1 MTKAVDVNLINGIA
15 LAFEGDAVYSMYVR
29 RHLIFKG
36 MTKPNKLHGEA
47 NKYVSAKAQASLISA
62 LLEAQL
68 LTEKEEEIY
77 KRGRNTNSHTKAKN
91 ADVVTYRMST
101 GFEAVLGYLHMTEQM
116 ERLEELVGWCIG
128 FIENRE
134 EEERFY
140 FLKHRNSQAWS

>member
-36 MTKPNKLHGEA
+36 LTKPNKLHGEA
-47 NKYVSAKAQASLISA
+47 NKYVSAKAQASLIST

-116 ERLEELVGWCIG
+116 ERLDELVGWCIDK
-128 FIENRE
+128 IERG
-134 EEERFY
+134 
-140 FLKHRNSQAWS
+140 

>member
-15 LAFEGDAVYSMYVR
+15 LAFEGDAVYSMYIR

-36 MTKPNKLHGEA
+36 LTKPNQLHGEA

-116 ERLEELVGWCIG
+116 ERLDELVGWCIK
-128 FIENRE
+128 FVEN
-134 EEERFY
+134 
-140 FLKHRNSQAWS
+140 N

>member
-1 MTKAVDVNLINGIA
+1 MTKSVDVNLINGIA
-15 LAFEGDAVYSMYVR
+15 LAFEGDAVYSMYIR

-36 MTKPNKLHGEA
+36 LTKPNKLHGEA
-47 NKYVSAKAQASLISA
+47 NKYVSAKAQASLISS

-101 GFEAVLGYLHMTEQM
+101 GFEAVLGYLHMTDQL
-116 ERLEELVGWCIG
+116 ERLEELVAWCIAQV
-128 FIENRE
+128 E
-134 EEERFY
+134 
-140 FLKHRNSQAWS
+140 SD

>member
-36 MTKPNKLHGEA
+36 LTKPNKLHGEA

-77 KRGRNTNSHTKAKN
+77 KRGRNANSHTKAKN

-116 ERLEELVGWCIG
+116 ERLDELVGWCIDN
-128 FIENRE
+128 IERGI
-134 EEERFY
+134 R
-140 FLKHRNSQAWS
+140 

>member
-1 MTKAVDVNLINGIA
+1 MTKAIDVNLINGIA
-15 LAFEGDAVYSMYVR
+15 LAFEGDAVYSMYIR

-36 MTKPNKLHGEA
+36 LTKPNQLHGEA

-77 KRGRNTNSHTKAKN
+77 KRGRNANSHTKAKN

-116 ERLEELVGWCIG
+116 ERLDELVGWCIDNIDRG
-128 FIENRE
+128 IR
-134 EEERFY
+134 
-140 FLKHRNSQAWS
+140 

>member
-36 MTKPNKLHGEA
+36 LTKPNQLHGEA
-47 NKYVSAKAQASLISA
+47 NKYVSAKAQASLISS

-77 KRGRNTNSHTKAKN
+77 KRGRNANSHTKAKN
-91 ADVVTYRMST
+91 ADIVTYRMST
-101 GFEAVLGYLHMTEQM
+101 GFEAVLGYLHMTDQIQ
-116 ERLEELVGWCIG
+116 RLEELIAWCIVQV
-128 FIENRE
+128 E
-134 EEERFY
+134 
-140 FLKHRNSQAWS
+140 SD

>member
-36 MTKPNKLHGEA
+36 LTKPNKLHGEA

-101 GFEAVLGYLHMTEQM
+101 GFEAVLGYLHMTEQI
-116 ERLEELVGWCIG
+116 ERLEELVAWCIDK
-128 FIENRE
+128 IERG
-134 EEERFY
+134 
-140 FLKHRNSQAWS
+140 